1 MPHISLLLRRTGLG
15 LLGGVLL
22 ASSALAA
29 PPGSIPPGAAPPD
42 DTSQGDNALAKRLS
56 ALLAMPYANGLAG
69 AAQAPRIAWVERRAG
84 VRNIMISDH
93 GQAPRRVTHYT
104 TDDGTDLWGLTLTPD
119 GRNLA
124 YVEGGDP
131 EYPNDAPPNAGQAT
145 FAGKETVHLIGPS
158 GRDRVMGEGHSPA
171 FSPDGAFLAFSR
183 GGTLMVGHT
192 GGVPTAAFTTP
203 GSITALR
210 WAPDGR
216 HVAVEIDRGSH
227 GVIALWDVGAKSTVL
242 TFIPPALSNDRQPV
256 FSPDGKSVAFMR
268 TQDPILGT
276 DPAKGRFWSVHVYD
290 LASGHEH
297 TVWTAPAG
305 KGSRFAA
312 PEGSVP
318 YWSTDG
324 RLLFPWE
331 GSGWMR
337 ICALPMTMAGPGGQ
351 DTPECLTPDGA
362 EVSAYQVSQ
371 DGKNLLYTSNTGD
384 LDQWR
389 AWSRPVAGT
398 GAAIALTPGSDE
410 ISTLVTAGND
420 IAVMATGVTQTAHPV
435 VLQNGQAVTPVT
447 PMLPSGVSFVT
458 PQSVRFHSADGIDLH
473 GQLFIPPDDTA
484 RRHPALLFVHGGPER
499 QMLPAFNAMGYYSN
513 AYLMNQTLA
522 SQGYVVLSVNYRSG
536 SGYGE
541 AFRNAPGIGRAG
553 ASEYR
558 DVQAAA
564 AYLQKRDDVDAHRIG
579 IWGGSWGGYLT
590 GLALARNS
598 DIFAAGV
605 DFHGVHDMTEPDHPG
620 LSPQQNRDAHD
631 MEWRSSPIADIQR
644 WRAPVLLVHGDD
656 DRNVEFEQSTLL
668 ARMLTAQGVP
678 YEDHIFP
685 GERHAFLRT
694 QDWLQGYLWMDHFF
708 DRTLQKMSSPPE

>member
-1 MPHISLLLRRTGLG
+1 MTDISFLLRRTGLG
-15 LLGGVLL
+15 LLGSALL

-29 PPGSIPPGAAPPD
+29 PGGDATPG
-42 DTSQGDNALAKRLS
+42 DTSLQTRLS
-56 ALLAMPYANGLAG
+56 SLLAMPYANGLAG

-84 VRNIMISDH
+84 VRNIMVSDH
-93 GQAPRRVTHYT
+93 GQAPRRLTHYT
-104 TDDGTDLWGLTLTPD
+104 RDDGTDLWGLVLTPD
-119 GRNLA
+119 GRSLA

-158 GRDRVMGEGHSPA
+158 GHDTVMGEGHSPA
-171 FSPDGAFLAFSR
+171 FSPDGTFLAFSR
-183 GGTLMVGHT
+183 GGTLMIART
-192 GGVPTAAFTTP
+192 GAMPAAAFTTP
-203 GSITALR
+203 GAITGLR
-210 WAPDGR
+210 WSPDGR
-216 HVAVEIDRGSH
+216 HIAVEVDRGSH
-227 GVIALWDVGAKSTVL
+227 GVIALWDAGAKASSL

-256 FSPDGKSVAFMR
+256 FSPDGKSVAFFR

-276 DPAKGRFWSVHVYD
+276 DPQKGRFWSIHVHD
-290 LASGHEH
+290 LASGAEH

-318 YWSTDG
+318 YWAADG

-337 ICALPMTMAGPGGQ
+337 ICALPMTGQ
-351 DTPECLTPDGA
+351 GAPDCLTPDGA
-362 EVSAYQVSQ
+362 EVSAYQLSQ
-371 DGKNLLYTSNTGD
+371 DGKTLLYTSNSGD

-389 AWSRPVAGT
+389 AWSRPVAGN
-398 GAAIALTPGSDE
+398 GAAVALTPGNDE
-410 ISTLVTAGND
+410 ISTLVTAGAD
-420 IAVMATGVTQTAHPV
+420 IAVMATSVTQTAHPV
-435 VLQNGQAVTPVT
+435 VLENGHALSPVT
-447 PMLPSGVSFVT
+447 PALPEGIAFVT
-458 PQSVRFHSADGIDLH
+458 PQDVRFHSADGLDLH
-473 GQLFIPPDDTA
+473 GQLFTPPDDTA
-484 RRHPALLFVHGGPER
+484 RRHPALVFVHGGPER

-541 AFRNAPGIGRAG
+541 AFRNAPDTGRAG

-564 AYLQKRDDVDAHRIG
+564 AYLQARDDVDTHRIG

-598 DIFAAGV
+598 DVFAAGV

-620 LSPQQNRDAHD
+620 LSPQQNRDAHEQ
-631 MEWRSSPIADIQR
+631 EWRSSPIADIGH

-678 YEDHIFP
+678 YEDHVFP

-694 QDWLQGYLWMDHFF
+694 QDWLQGYMWMTRFF
-708 DRTLQKMSSPPE
+708 AQTLLAPGKP